1 METHIRALATWAR
14 MDRQRIGTL
23 IRARRE
29 ALGLTVR
36 AAADLTDGDV
46 PYSTWSQIE
55 TGRLN
60 WSADKLASTLYAL
73 GVHLE
78 VSLRPGRL
86 DQPED
91 GARRQL
97 LDRLASIVDQ
107 IDDTAVEALMSQV
120 EVYERIAGVRR
131 GL

>member
-1 METHIRALATWAR
+1 
-14 MDRQRIGTL
+14 MDRQRIGAL

-29 ALGLTVR
+29 ALRLTVR
-36 AAADLTDGDV
+36 AAADLTDGEA

-78 VSLRPGRL
+78 VSAGASLHPLRPRHPRPDEGVA
-86 DQPED
+86 DQQQGPRD
-91 GARRQL
+91 PTNRYRGL
-97 LDRLASIVDQ
+97 
-107 IDDTAVEALMSQV
+107 TAVTPSPHGPAFSPNCDLAHRFV
-120 EVYERIAGVRR
+120 
-131 GL
+131 GLPVW

>member
-14 MDRQRIGTL
+14 MDRQRIGAL

-29 ALGLTVR
+29 ALRLSVR
-36 AAADLTDGDV
+36 AAADLTDGEV

-78 VSLRPGRL
+78 VSVRPGRA
-86 DQPED
+86 DHPD
-91 GARRQL
+91 STRRQL

-107 IDDTAVEALMSQV
+107 IDDTGVEALMSQV
-120 EVYERIAGVRR
+120 EVYERQARPAR
-131 GL
+131 A